1 MAKLPIGVEKIEY
14 KSGTV
19 RYEARVDAEV
29 DGERRQFRRRF
40 KTVAEATDYRKKTI
54 AAAVAGKAVPTT
66 ALTVKVAVE
75 AWLEAQEISP
85 STRAAYS
92 AALAPVVEKYGKKRV
107 QSIEKADVVA
117 LIKELREGNGPGGR
131 KWARTSI
138 NPMRARWQSVWEDLV
153 EQGKVARNPVELVKP
168 LRKRDDPVAAKS
180 KGPLD
185 LSDRLT
191 DAEVARLEA
200 AHPPTPPVDAHMRSA
215 PYLAAMRAPMIALGL
230 LGLRR
235 GEMAGLRWSSLD
247 LDKGTMQVALT
258 TRVAV
263 RGKIIEQ
270 SVGKTASAGRWLP
283 LPDPTLRVL
292 RAAKARQEA
301 EKARYGERWRG
312 GDDPYVLTQ
321 QNGRPTSPRTLNFW
335 WNDSLVAAG
344 VSHRRLHASRHTAAS
359 RLIAMGASPAEVAR
373 WLGHAD
379 GGELVLRTYA
389 HVHRDDLRSLAVAL
403 DYSRARVVP
412 EDRGPVHVVDQ
423 ELPAHAVE
431 SLGMVRDPET
441 GEWDLP

>member
-92 AALAPVVEKYGKKRV
+92 AALAPVVEKYGKRRV
-107 QSIEKADVVA
+107 QTIEKKDVVA
-117 LIKELREGNGPGGR
+117 LVKDLREGTGPGGR

-153 EQGKVARNPVELVKP
+153 EQGKVSRNPVELVKP
-168 LRKRDDPVAAKS
+168 LRKRDDPVAS
-180 KGPLD
+180 KNKGVLD

-200 AHPPTPPVDAHMRSA
+200 AHPPTPPADAHMRSA

-235 GEMAGLRWSSLD
+235 GEMSGLRWSSID
-247 LDKGTMQVALT
+247 LDTGTMKVAT
-258 TRVAV
+258 STRIAV
-263 RGKIIEQ
+263 RGKVIEQ
-270 SVGKTASAGRWLP
+270 NVGKTESAGRWLP
-283 LPDPTLRVL
+283 LPDPTLAVL
-292 RAAKARQEA
+292 RAAKSRQEA
-301 EKARYGERWRG
+301 EQARYGERWRG
-312 GDDPYVLTQ
+312 GSDPYVLIQ

-335 WNDSLVAAG
+335 WNDALESAG

-359 RLIAMGASPAEVAR
+359 RLISMGASPAEVAK

-389 HVHRDDLRSLAVAL
+389 HVHEDDLRSLASAL
-403 DYSRARVVP
+403 DYSRERVVP
-412 EDRGPVHVVDQ
+412 ADRGPVHVVDQ
-423 ELPAHAVE
+423 ELPAHAADK
-431 SLGMVRDPET
+431 LGMVRDPET

>member
-1 MAKLPIGVEKIEY
+1 MKRVEY

-19 RYEARVDAEV
+19 RYEIRVDAEV
-29 DGERRQFRRRF
+29 NGVRRQKRLRF
-40 KTVAEATDYRKKTI
+40 ETVREASDKLKELR
-54 AAAVAGKAVPTT
+54 AAAAQGRLVPTT
-66 ALTVKVAVE
+66 GLTVARAIE
-75 AWLEAQEISP
+75 EWLEAQQLAP

-92 AALAPVVEKYGKKRV
+92 AALAPVAERYGKRKV
-107 QSIEKADVVA
+107 QTIEKADVVA
-117 LIKELREGNGPGGR
+117 LIKDLREGTGPGGR

-138 NPMRARWQSVWEDLV
+138 NPMRARWESVWEDLV

-168 LRKRDDPVAAKS
+168 LRKRDDPVASKS

-200 AHPPTPPVDAHMRSA
+200 AHPPTPPADAHMRSA

-235 GEMAGLRWSSLD
+235 GEMAGLRWSSID
-247 LDKGTMQVALT
+247 LEHGTMKVAMA

-283 LPDPTLRVL
+283 LPDPTLAVL
-292 RAAKARQEA
+292 RAAKSRQEA
-301 EKARYGERWRG
+301 EQARYGERWRG
-312 GDDPYVLTQ
+312 GSDPYVLTQ

-335 WNDSLVAAG
+335 WNDALESAG

-359 RLIAMGASPAEVAR
+359 RLISMGASPAEVAK

-389 HVHRDDLRSLAVAL
+389 HVHEDDLRSLASAL
-403 DYSRARVVP
+403 DYSRERVVP
-412 EDRGPVHVVDQ
+412 ADRGPVHVVDQ
-423 ELPAHAVE
+423 ELPAHAADK
-431 SLGMVRDPET
+431 LGMVRDPET